1 MGKRSSF
8 ERREADFYP
17 TPAKAVAP
25 RHLEDFGLRCTYKGD
40 ICAGSDSSEM
50 FATSDTPMSRGSRRK
65 AGSCCLHSMARTTV
79 SIRR

>member
-1 MGKRSSF
+1 VGKRSSF
-8 ERREADFYP
+8 ERREAFYP

-25 RHLEDFGLRCTYKGD
+25 RHLEDFGLRCAYKGD

-50 FATSDTPMSRGSRRK
+50 FRYVRHADVPRFTAEGSELLP
-65 AGSCCLHSMARTTV
+65 ALDGTHQV